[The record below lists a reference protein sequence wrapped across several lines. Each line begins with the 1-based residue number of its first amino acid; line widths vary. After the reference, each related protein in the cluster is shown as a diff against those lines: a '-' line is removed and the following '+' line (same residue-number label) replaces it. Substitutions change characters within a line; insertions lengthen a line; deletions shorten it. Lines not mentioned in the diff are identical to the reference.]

1 MAKKKT
7 SKQLSPST
15 VTRMQELGSAWI
27 FKRAIQDSKG
37 WHNWES
43 FTKDP
48 ETFNE
53 LKKIWM
59 TVGKVEWDDKVDA
72 EWLKSFYK
80 QQKVLLRKIG
90 RPTFTLFTR
99 DGANQPG
106 RDEFPWQK
114 SSDSSQTFMEWVEE
128 YIGTEFK
135 IGNKDNWNP
144 ADIWLIQRES
154 HWKEVIKN
162 ATKTPKKTKGSMVAQ
177 LNQFNQIFR
186 TLFRNKQIMG
196 ISLKK
201 IGKGPAD
208 YKEVNVTQRYFRKI
222 ESASMKLTGVKCYL
236 GTKRINIKEDRDKKS
251 PTFGQMIVDEEAEK
265 RSIRKDLGITGFPTI
280 ETQDS
285 WLFIDDPDND
295 VKYKVQ
301 IKNTST
307 DKMDNL
313 KFEPTEEGKGSA
325 RMGKATRAFV
335 FDLMK
340 AYGIL
345 NKFPQVHQE
354 YPKTKTAY
362 NRTEMNKTAKKI
374 ENIEAKCRSLG
385 MAVITSND
393 SGEAYNEN
401 KLDWGSV
408 DKPAVLGPINI
419 KETMGK
425 KGEAWTANSKL
436 QQISFLN
443 AVLSQP
449 KVDVNK
455 FCTDL
460 IYLAAKQ
467 GRGGG
472 FYNSGYGPFG
482 KIY

>member
-1 MAKKKT
+1 MAKT

-15 VTRMQELGSAWI
+15 VTRMQELGSAWV
-27 FKRAIQDSKG
+27 FKRAIQDNKEFKK
-37 WHNWES
+37 WEDIK
-43 FTKDP
+43 TDRV
-48 ETFNE
+48 TFNE
-53 LKKIWM
+53 IKKIWKKA
-59 TVGKVEWDDKVDA
+59 GNVEWNDKVDNQ
-72 EWLKSFYK
+72 WLESFYK
-80 QQKVLLRKIG
+80 QQEVLIRKIG
-90 RPTFTLFTR
+90 KPTFTLFTR
-99 DGANQPG
+99 DNNRSDAIQF
-106 RDEFPWQK
+106 RWQRH
-114 SSDSSQTFMEWVEE
+114 SPQTFMEWVEE
-128 YIGTEFK
+128 YIGREFK

-144 ADIWLIQRES
+144 ADIWLIQNEKK
-154 HWKEVIKN
+154 WKKVIET

-186 TLFRNKQIMG
+186 SLFRNKQIIG

-201 IGKGPAD
+201 IGKGGAD

-236 GTKRINIKEDRDKKS
+236 GTKRINIKRDRDRKS
-251 PTFGQMIVDEEAEK
+251 PTFDQMIVDEVAQARAIEK
-265 RSIRKDLGITGFPTI
+265 GLGTTGFPTI

-285 WLFIDDPDND
+285 WLFIDDPDNN
-295 VKYKVQ
+295 VNYKVQ

-307 DKMDNL
+307 SGFDNL

-325 RMGKATRAFV
+325 RMGKATREFV
-335 FDLMK
+335 FNLMDTFN
-340 AYGIL
+340 IIS
-345 NKFPQVHQE
+345 KFPKTHQQ

-362 NRTEMNKTAKKI
+362 NRTAMNETARKI
-374 ENIEAKCRSLG
+374 KNIEAKCRSLG
-385 MAVITSND
+385 MTVITSND
-393 SGEAYNEN
+393 SGDAYNEN

-408 DKPAVLGPINI
+408 DKPAVVGPINI

-443 AVLSQP
+443 AVLSQSP
-449 KVDVNK
+449 VDVNK